1 MIIKNLG
8 QYSPLLAQ
16 YTELRSQENRVMNIA
31 YLKGNLV
38 QNVKNSTA
46 GISARV
52 FRNGSWG
59 FASSADPS
67 GVKAVIE
74 AATRNAMFLDSR
86 ENKGRAPFA
95 PDSPSIEKSFGTKKP
110 RLTQSQIMEFMR
122 ELDTYI
128 AEKYPDLSSRTIMLS
143 CLDMEKTLITSDG
156 ASLYSLLPR
165 SNFRVSLSMDKG
177 GGPVEAFETAG
188 GLGQFEDNFTSPQ
201 DLFETIDN
209 LYEHLVK
216 KSEGVY
222 ADAGIKECVLDAA
235 LAGILAHEAIGH
247 TTEADLVLGGS
258 VAGDYLGKE
267 AASPLVTL
275 VDLAHTYNGQ
285 DCPMPIYI
293 DDEGTKAEDLVIID
307 KGVLKG
313 FMHNKQSARHFGVQP
328 TGNARAY
335 EYFDE
340 PLIRMRNTAI
350 LPGQSKLADMI
361 ASVEAGYYLIKP
373 SNGQADTTSEFMF
386 GVVLGYEI
394 KGGKLGRAIRDL
406 TISGVAFDVL
416 KSVTAV
422 SDDMKWSNGG
432 MCGKKQLIPV
442 GMGGPAIKCKIN
454 IGGR

>member
-1 MIIKNLG
+1 LVIKNLG
-8 QYSPLLAQ
+8 QYSPHLAQ
-16 YTELRSQENRVMNIA
+16 YTELRSQENSVLNIA
-31 YLKGNLV
+31 YVKGNLV
-38 QNVKNSTA
+38 QNVKQSTA

-52 FRNGSWG
+52 FCRGSFG
-59 FASSADPS
+59 FASSAD
-67 GVKAVIE
+67 ATAITEVI
-74 AATRNAMFLDSR
+74 AAASRNAEFLDAR
-86 ENKGRAPFA
+86 ENKGRAPFT
-95 PDSPSIEKSFGTKKP
+95 PDNPHTERSFGTKKA
-110 RLTQSQIMEFMR
+110 RLTQGQIMAFVR
-122 ELDTYI
+122 EIDAYI
-128 AEKYPDLSSRTIMLS
+128 AKTYPTLSSRTVSLS
-143 CLDMEKTLITSDG
+143 CIDMEKTLVTSDG

-165 SNFRVSLSMDKG
+165 SNVRVSLSVDTT
-177 GGPVEAFETAG
+177 GGPVEVFEAAG
-188 GLGQFEDNFTSPQ
+188 GLGQFEDNFTSPEA
-201 DLFETIDN
+201 LFETIDK
-209 LYEHLVK
+209 LHAHLIR

-222 ADAGIKECVLDAA
+222 PTAGTKECVLDAA

-247 TTEADLVLGGS
+247 TTEADIVLGGS
-258 VAGDYLGKE
+258 VAGDYLGRLV
-267 AASPLVTL
+267 ASPLITL
-275 VDLAHTYNGQ
+275 VDLAHTFDGK

-293 DDEGTKAEDLVIID
+293 DDEGTAATDLAIID
-307 KGVLKG
+307 HGVLQG
-313 FMHNKQSARHFGVQP
+313 FMHNKQSARHFGVKP

-350 LPGQSKLADMI
+350 LPGTSRVADMI
-361 ASVEAGYYLIKP
+361 ASIDDGYYLMKP

-394 KGGKLGRAIRDL
+394 KGGKLGRGIRDL

-416 KSVTAV
+416 KSVTMV